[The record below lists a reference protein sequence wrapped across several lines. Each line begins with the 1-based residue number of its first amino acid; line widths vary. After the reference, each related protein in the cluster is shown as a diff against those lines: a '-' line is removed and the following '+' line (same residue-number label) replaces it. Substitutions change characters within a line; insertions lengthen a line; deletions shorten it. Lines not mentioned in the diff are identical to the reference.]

1 MSRKIVQISSSGYS
15 DKGDRREA
23 LYALDDEGKVWIID
37 PYQSEMQWSELPDL
51 PPKAKGVSMLDV
63 P

>member
-23 LYALDDEGKVWIID
+23 LYALDDEGKVWVID
-37 PYQSEMQWSELPDL
+37 PYAQGRQWSEIPAL
-51 PPKAKGVSMLDV
+51 PPKTAATED
-63 P
+63 